1 MNSFSD
7 GFRKKFVIACTGASG
22 VIYFSRLVKVLLKTD
37 ADLHLIVS
45 DSGKQV
51 LCHETDYE
59 NGPII
64 DLILKNKKESEVKA
78 KIFIHND
85 NDFFSPPASGSFFH
99 NGMVIVPCSMK
110 TLGSIASGIA
120 DSLITR
126 SADVCLKEKR
136 KLILVPRETPFNRI
150 HLENMIRVNDAGAVV
165 MPASPSFYAHP
176 STIENLTDSI
186 VSKILNHLG
195 VENSLIPQWGQI

>member
-22 VIYFSRLVKVLLKTD
+22 VVYFLRLVNELLKIN

-64 DLILKNKKESEVKA
+64 DLILKNKKSSEVKA
-78 KIFIHND
+78 KIFVHND
-85 NDFFSPPASGSFFH
+85 NDFFSPPASGSFLH
-99 NGMVIVPCSMK
+99 NGMAIVPCSMK

-120 DSLITR
+120 DTLISR

-136 KLILVPRETPFNRI
+136 KLILIPRETPLNRI
-150 HLENMIRVNDAGAVV
+150 HLENMLRANDAGAVI

-176 STIENLTDSI
+176 SSVKELVDSV
-186 VSKILNHLG
+186 VSKTLNHLG
-195 VENSLIPQWGQI
+195 VENQLIPQWGQI

>member
-22 VIYFSRLVKVLLKTD
+22 VVYFLRLVNELLKVD

-51 LCHETDYE
+51 LFHETDYE
-59 NGPII
+59 NGPIT
-64 DLILKNKKESEVKA
+64 DLILKNKKSSEVKA
-78 KIFIHND
+78 KIFVHND
-85 NDFFSPPASGSFFH
+85 NDFFSPPASGSFLH
-99 NGMVIVPCSMK
+99 NGMAIVPCSMK

-120 DSLITR
+120 DSLISR
-126 SADVCLKEKR
+126 SADVCLKERR
-136 KLILVPRETPFNRI
+136 KLVLVPRETPFNRI

-165 MPASPSFYAHP
+165 LPASPSFYAHP
-176 STIENLTDSI
+176 STIEDLTDSV

-195 VENSLIPQWGQI
+195 VENTLIPQWGKD